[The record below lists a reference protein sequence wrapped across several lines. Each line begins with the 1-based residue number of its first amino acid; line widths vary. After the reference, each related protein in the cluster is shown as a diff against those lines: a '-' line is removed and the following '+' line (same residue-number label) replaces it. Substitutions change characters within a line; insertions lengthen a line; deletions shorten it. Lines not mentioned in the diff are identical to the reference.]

1 MRDSP
6 LRPAR
11 AHRRADCAAVRDTQ
25 GNRGVTRGYCEARRL
40 AWPSVGAPP
49 DDAPGEGTRVSEQD
63 DRTGLSIFDNAAT
76 GGFHVRSRG
85 YDRDQVERYVR
96 KIEDQLNAAR
106 ARSDDRGELLER
118 AEARVAEL
126 SAELNTLKGRLSD
139 AEAKLRNVEQ
149 PSFAGLGDHV
159 AGLLKS
165 AEEQSATLVQKATAD
180 AEKMRAEAA
189 AGADK
194 TRSDADRY
202 SRDTRTAAD
211 TYSDDTR
218 TAADAYSKETRDAAD
233 DDAATTRR
241 EANQDATAAR
251 VAAVDEAKAMLAEL
265 KDAVAAIRA
274 DADRDADEQREA
286 AATLLHEARQR
297 ADHSVGAVTAALGTI
312 GQRLSA
318 DGFGGHR
325 ADTSGRAD
333 SGSAA
338 APADDDVTQ
347 LIPAAD
353 GS

>member
-1 MRDSP
+1 MSD
-6 LRPAR
+6 
-11 AHRRADCAAVRDTQ
+11 
-25 GNRGVTRGYCEARRL
+25 
-40 AWPSVGAPP
+40 
-49 DDAPGEGTRVSEQD
+49 QD

-106 ARSDDRGELLER
+106 ARSDDRGELLDK

-126 SAELNTLKGRLSD
+126 SAELNTVKGRLSE

-165 AEEQSATLVQKATAD
+165 AEEQSATLVQTATAD

-189 AGADK
+189 ADADK
-194 TRSDADRY
+194 TRTDADRY
-202 SRDTRTAAD
+202 SQETRKAAD

-218 TAADAYSKETRDAAD
+218 KAADTYSKETRTAADTYSKETRDTAD
-233 DDAATTRR
+233 SDAATARQ

-265 KDAVAAIRA
+265 KQAVAAIRA

-297 ADHSVGAVTAALGTI
+297 SDHSVGAVTAALATI
-312 GQRLSA
+312 GQRLNV

-325 ADTSGRAD
+325 ADAAGRGA
-333 SGSAA
+333 GSAA
-338 APADDDVTQ
+338 PSASDDVTQ
-347 LIPAAD
+347 LIPATED
-353 GS
+353 S